1 MGESTPDLATI
12 TVDLGARSYP
22 VHVGHGAVLRLDGLL
37 GEARTIALVTQE
49 GIPALVDAAALGG
62 RRVERF
68 LIGRG
73 EAAKTLSTVGEL
85 CSGFAAAGMNRA
97 DVVVS
102 VGGGMVTDVAG
113 FAASAFHRGIDVVH
127 VPTTLLGMVD
137 AAIGGKT
144 GVNLPEGKNL
154 VGAFWQPRG
163 VICDVDALATLPE
176 REVRC
181 GNGEMAKYHFL
192 TGDDLAALDEVERI
206 ARCVEIKAEV
216 VASDEREGGRRAI
229 LNYGHTLA
237 HALET
242 ASAHDLAHGEAVGIG
257 LVFAAELARALGR
270 IDGERVDAHRAVVGD
285 LYGLGVDIPDVAS
298 VTELMAL
305 MGRDKKAIGGLTF
318 VLDGPNGVEPVAGVD
333 PSTVSDLLASLIG
346 R

>member
-1 MGESTPDLATI
+1 MGESTPELATI

-22 VHVGHGAVLRLDGLL
+22 VHVGHGAVSRLDGLL

-49 GIPALVDAAALGG
+49 GIPALVDAAVLGG

-73 EAAKTLSTVGEL
+73 ETAKTLSTVGEL

-113 FAASAFHRGIDVVH
+113 FAASAFHRGIDEVH

-192 TGDDLAALDEVERI
+192 PGDDLAALDEVERI

>member
-1 MGESTPDLATI
+1 MGESTPSIRTV
-12 TVDLGARSYP
+12 TVDLGERSYP
-22 VHVGHGAVLRLDGLL
+22 VHVGRGAVSSLEGLL
-37 GEARTIALVTQE
+37 GQARTIALVTQD
-49 GIPALVDAAALGG
+49 GIPDLVDPSALGG

-68 LIGRG
+68 AIGRG
-73 EAAKTLSTVGEL
+73 EAAKTLSTVGAL

-97 DVVVS
+97 DLVVA

-163 VICDVDALATLPE
+163 VVCDVDALATLPE

-192 TGDDLAALDEVERI
+192 TGDDLAGLGEVDRI

-216 VASDEREGGRRAI
+216 VASDEREGGRRAV

-270 IDGERVDAHRAVVGD
+270 IDAERVEAHRRVVGG
-285 LYGLGVDIPDVAS
+285 LYGLGVEIPDVAPVS
-298 VTELMAL
+298 ELMAL

-318 VLDGPNGVEPVAGVD
+318 VLDGPRGVEPVAGVD
-333 PSTVSDLLASLIG
+333 PATVSELLGSLI